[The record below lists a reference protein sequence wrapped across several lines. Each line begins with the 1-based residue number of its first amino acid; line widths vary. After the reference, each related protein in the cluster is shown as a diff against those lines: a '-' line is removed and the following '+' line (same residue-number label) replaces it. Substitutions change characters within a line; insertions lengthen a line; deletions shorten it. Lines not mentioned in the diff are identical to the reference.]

1 MPIVEQRV
9 GDSVPDGV
17 VISFVHSFVRSFVH
31 DVAPLVAVEDWGLT
45 PVVLAPLL
53 VEDIVFII
61 VIAWRSQQI

>member
-17 VISFVHSFVRSFVH
+17 VISFVHSFVH

-61 VIAWRSQQI
+61 VIAWMSQQI

>member
-17 VISFVHSFVRSFVH
+17 VISFVHSFARSFVH
-31 DVAPLVAVEDWGLT
+31 DVAPLVAVEDRGL
-45 PVVLAPLL
+45 VVLAPLL

-61 VIAWRSQQI
+61 VIAWMSQQI